1 MVGAVTHPLVTPSR
15 PPSHA
20 VGLGVLGQHTGA
32 STAAGPNPRAEPR
45 AAARRAP
52 PAPSLGCPLRAGP
65 CPAAEPSQAPPP
77 GPLQTA
83 RRPTPQGR
91 LLDCLSLCLST
102 GRRVLCHHPAPSGRR
117 HFWIQRDRV
126 CLRPLG
132 YWRGSVRGGNG
143 LLPVLAT
150 LHPALPGSS
159 PRRQAGWLPSPG
171 ASPRSHSSEGR
182 VGNPTPAYTEPPTRS
197 PGPSL
202 QFQAEVDKY
211 L

>member
-1 MVGAVTHPLVTPSR
+1 MPWGWACWGSTPEPAQPQGR
-15 PPSHA
+15 TP
-20 VGLGVLGQHTGA
+20 
-32 STAAGPNPRAEPR
+32 GPNPGLQPDGRRPRRAW
-45 AAARRAP
+45 AARSA
-52 PAPSLGCPLRAGP
+52 
-65 CPAAEPSQAPPP
+65 QAPPP

-143 LLPVLAT
+143 LLPALAA